1 MLPDNFLLNL
11 TILFFAGFLILAG
24 CSKSDDQREFENQ
37 ALVPPFRGITEMT
50 SQGEKTENG
59 NTDSDD
65 WNISPRYVQ
74 RISVLTPAY
83 PNPISYGQTLQI
95 TIDFGYDNT
104 ANEIAFFAKSQHT
117 SNSQLQFLFR
127 ESDLS
132 IIDTFSINT
141 AQFAQESGVGLSNI
155 YRIFIYDGKDNLI
168 TYGDV
173 KIGATN

>member
-1 MLPDNFLLNL
+1 MFSNRFFPYQ
-11 TILFFAGFLILAG
+11 TILFLAGFLIVAG

-37 ALVPPFRGITEMT
+37 ALVPPFKGITEMT

-59 NTDSDD
+59 NIDSDD
-65 WNISPRYVQ
+65 WNISPRYIQ

-83 PNPISYGQTLQI
+83 PNPINYGQTMQI

-104 ANEIAFFAKSQHT
+104 ANEIAFFAKSQNT
-117 SNSQLQFLFR
+117 SESQLQFLFR

-173 KIGATN
+173 KIGVTN